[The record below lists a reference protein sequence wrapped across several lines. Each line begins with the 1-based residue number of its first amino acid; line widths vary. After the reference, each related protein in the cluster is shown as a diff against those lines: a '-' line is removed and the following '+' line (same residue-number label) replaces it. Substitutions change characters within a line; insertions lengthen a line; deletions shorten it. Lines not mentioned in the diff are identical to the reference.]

1 MTNIQKMKIEEQ
13 KKAVRSGYD
22 MDILP
27 TDIITYEKD
36 TLDLLDDLN
45 KQQSENGKDDI
56 SSDLLW
62 QKQAGTGKYHAEGI
76 RHYPTGELQPQ
87 MYAVFTGAGT
97 DGIGTNRVQRYGN

>member
-1 MTNIQKMKIEEQ
+1 MTWTFFQRTLSLMKKI
-13 KKAVRSGYD
+13 
-22 MDILP
+22 P
-27 TDIITYEKD
+27 F
-36 TLDLLDDLN
+36 DLLDDLN
-45 KQQSENGKDDI
+45 SKQSENGKDDI

-62 QKQAGTGKYHAEGI
+62 QKQEGTGKYHAEGI